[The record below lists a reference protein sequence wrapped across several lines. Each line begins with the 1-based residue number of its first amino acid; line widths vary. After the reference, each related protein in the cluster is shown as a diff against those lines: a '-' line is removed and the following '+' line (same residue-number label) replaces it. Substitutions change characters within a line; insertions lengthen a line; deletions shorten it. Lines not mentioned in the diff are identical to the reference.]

1 MNDLAVRTA
10 LTLVLTI
17 ALPPAVLAEVLVAR
31 VVGISDGDTIAVL
44 DSTNTQYKVRLSGI
58 DAPEKAQA
66 FGNKSKQSLS
76 DMVYDREVTVF
87 WDKEDRYKRL
97 VGKVMI
103 NSVDVNLQ
111 QLNKGLAWHYK
122 KYQSEQPVSDRRVYA
137 DAEDNARRSRVGL
150 WVEPTAIAPWDWRKL
165 KKSER

>member
-1 MNDLAVRTA
+1 MQASHA
-10 LTLVLTI
+10 LRFLLGVFLSSSLY
-17 ALPPAVLAEVLVAR
+17 ANAAEIRGR
-31 VVGISDGDTIAVL
+31 VVGVSDGDTITVL
-44 DSTNTQYKVRLSGI
+44 DQANRQHKIRLAGI

-76 DMVYDREVTVF
+76 DMVYDREVNVL
-87 WDKEDRYKRL
+87 WDKEDRYKRV

-122 KYQSEQPVSDRRVYA
+122 KYQDEQSAVDREQYA
-137 DAEDNARRSRVGL
+137 DAEANARRSRVGL
-150 WVEPTAIAPWDWRKL
+150 WVEPNAIAPWDWRKL